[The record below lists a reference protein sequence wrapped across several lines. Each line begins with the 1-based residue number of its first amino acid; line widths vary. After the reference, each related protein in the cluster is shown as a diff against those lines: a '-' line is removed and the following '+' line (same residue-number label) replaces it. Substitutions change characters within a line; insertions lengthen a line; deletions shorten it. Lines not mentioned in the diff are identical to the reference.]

1 MKIWY
6 LAILSLLLLTAC
18 NNEQNTTK
26 DTVTTDNST
35 TTTTT
40 DQNITADN
48 FNDFLYQNAAYLPKI
63 DIDSVSIQDSTYH
76 VYVTD
81 SSTKS
86 LNSII
91 MEQNLAIIIQ
101 HFSSITFKSAPF
113 NSVTVSYQ
121 LPLRDSSAYMKVFDE
136 DLATTKEW
144 LSLFSVVSF
153 NNIVKGI
160 AALQRDYPQEDVF
173 ALLNMSIAIVV
184 AQERK
189 TQLEWLGIN
198 FMQLVTGVVLECE
211 KGMNSSNRDLLV
223 KVLDFMEKDDQ
234 KTKFKNKE
242 EIASKIRTIFDEN
255 CMPLNGTENRHFQQQ
270 EITL

>member
-6 LAILSLLLLTAC
+6 LAILSLLLFTAC

-26 DTVTTDNST
+26 ENVSTDNT
-35 TTTTT
+35 TSNTASN
-40 DQNITADN
+40 QNMTAN
-48 FNDFLYQNAAYLPKI
+48 QFNDLLYQNAAYLPKI
-63 DIDSVSIQDSTYH
+63 DIDSISIQDSTYH

-86 LNSII
+86 LNGII

-113 NSVTVSYQ
+113 NSVLVSYQ
-121 LPLRDSSAYMKVFDE
+121 LPLRDSSTYMTVFDE
-136 DLATTKEW
+136 NLEMTKKW

-160 AALQRDYPQEDVF
+160 AELQRDYPEEDVF
-173 ALLNMSIAIVV
+173 AFMNMTTAIVV

-189 TQLEWLGIN
+189 TQLEWLGVN
-198 FMQLVTGVVLECE
+198 FMELVTGVVLECE
-211 KGMNSSNRDLLV
+211 QGVNSANRDLLT
-223 KVLDFMEKDDQ
+223 KVLAFMEKNNEA
-234 KTKFKNKE
+234 KHYETKK
-242 EIASKIRTIFDEN
+242 EIASKIRTIFESN
-255 CMPLNGTENRHFQQQ
+255 CAPLNGTQNRHFQPQ